1 MRMMKRLLS
10 LPLLIV
16 LALPALA
23 DADDH
28 DRARSALERGQI
40 LPLSDILTI
49 ARDRIGD
56 GRLIEVEFEYH
67 EGRYIYELEMIT
79 PDGRM
84 IELELDAATGAEIGA
99 RPGRDD

>member
-1 MRMMKRLLS
+1 MKRLLS
-10 LPLLIV
+10 LPLLIA
-16 LALPALA
+16 LALPVLA

-40 LPLSDILTI
+40 LPLTDILAI
-49 ARDRIGD
+49 ARDRVGD
-56 GRLIEVEFEYH
+56 GRLIGVEFEYH
-67 EGRYIYELEMIT
+67 EGLYIYELEMIT

-99 RPGRDD
+99 HPGRDD

>member
-10 LPLLIV
+10 LPLLIA
-16 LALPALA
+16 LALPVLA

-40 LPLSDILTI
+40 LPLTDILAI
-49 ARDRIGD
+49 ARDRVGD
-56 GRLIEVEFEYH
+56 GRLIGVEFEYH

-99 RPGRDD
+99 HPGRDD